1 MELTKIGLRTSYVI
15 LNTKQIIKDTLISFR
30 VQVTTYWYE
39 HVYQYRNDKKTIKL
53 NKIEE

>member
-30 VQVTTYWYE
+30 VQVTIDWYE

>member
-30 VQVTTYWYE
+30 VQVTTDWYE

-53 NKIEE
+53 NKIE